1 MKEQK
6 ICKSKNSTGKILIT
20 ERERIKATDF
30 FGTDVHEQYFLGKR
44 KFITF
49 TLIELLIVIAIIAIL
64 AGMLLP
70 SLNRAREMAR
80 SISCKNNIRAIQAA
94 HALYS
99 DDNKEWIL
107 PGCQPQQYG
116 HPRGIWY
123 SKLSGKDPVNGS
135 VSGINYGVTFY
146 GPTVTKGTFVCPS
159 EKNVFSDSFNTPK
172 ANTVAFTHY
181 TVNACMAG
189 HTTIGRTISNLARTR
204 KITDIKTPSH
214 AIYAADG
221 INVGSTHFYSS
232 EHPAYRH
239 GAKPLREAG
248 QNNVIRPALER
259 GFFNCSFMDGHAG
272 SFTYQ
277 ALITRKEWGVGVSNV
292 PKYLACG
299 FDAKRYSNCFK

>member
-70 SLNRAREMAR
+70 ALNRARETAR
-80 SISCKNNIRAIQAA
+80 SISCKNNIRTIQAA

-107 PGCQPQQYG
+107 PGRQPEQNNAPY
-116 HPRGIWY
+116 GIWY
-123 SKLSGKDPVNGS
+123 SKLSGKDPVTGNAL
-135 VSGINYGVTFY
+135 GIGYGVTFY

-159 EKNVFSDSFNTPK
+159 EPKVFSDNFNNPP
-172 ANTVAFTHY
+172 ANAVSYTHY
-181 TVNACMAG
+181 TVNTCLAG
-189 HTTIGRTISNLARTR
+189 HVGLAGTVSNLDRTR
-204 KITDIKTPSH
+204 KLTDLKTPSD

-221 INVGSTHFYSS
+221 INYGSCYLYSS
-232 EHPAYRH
+232 GHPAYRH

-248 QNNVIRPALER
+248 KNNAINANLER